1 MLDMTRTP
9 DGLTKW
15 HTFVVENDAQML
27 EEALADTVVFHSP
40 FIWRPIQ
47 GKAEAMRYLKSAV
60 RVLGDFT
67 YHRQFVSDDSVTLEF
82 SARVG
87 ALQVKGVDL
96 LQFDLEGRIIDFEV
110 MVRPAN
116 GLQALAA
123 AMVEQLKQ
131 M

>member
-1 MLDMTRTP
+1 MPDMSRIP

-15 HTFVVENDAQML
+15 HTFVAENDVQVL
-27 EEALADTVVFHSP
+27 EEALADAVIFHSP

-47 GKAEAMRYLKSAV
+47 GKTEAMRYLKSAV

-87 ALQVKGVDL
+87 ELQVKGVDL
-96 LQFDLEGRIIDFEV
+96 LQFDHEGRIIDFEV

-116 GLQALAA
+116 GLQVLAA